1 MKTEPITEPA
11 DPRAIA
17 TACALGEL
25 TPEERAAFE
34 KECAENPNLESLA
47 GGTKEFCDLL
57 TGALAQPT
65 PELQQAARARLLF
78 EADKRNRSAKIIR
91 HKWMRRVTA
100 AAACLAVGGGSTY
113 WWMAAN
119 GKLADRYASQT
130 KFQINTHSAPDV
142 FNSMGADPSTR
153 SSLEAGSAK
162 VAAQITQQEEAVEQ
176 SRLAMLD
183 VMKKHDIVDSLPL
196 SSGNGTSGVVPVGTS
211 QPEAGRD
218 YASAKYSYESQLQT
232 LNGMREHAMRQ
243 NEQTVSGVHPAPP
256 ASAPVPVT
264 ATPSTVRP
272 VLAAVGGESRARV
285 GRDFEATTPIDA
297 LASKD
302 GSYRGKLSDSQ
313 LRTER
318 GIFVPNG
325 GSDGTPVAGVVPGR
339 EPVAGEKGGKA
350 DFEQLRSGVG
360 GIYLTTPRDEY
371 AQSPVAPGTESY
383 KPLPENPFFP
393 VLRAP
398 LSTFSI
404 DVDTASYSNV
414 RRFLNMGQCP
424 PPEAVRLEELVN
436 YFPYDYGQ
444 PVDGKPFAVHVEMTS
459 APWNAS
465 HRVAR
470 IALKGKEIA
479 QSERPA
485 ANLVFLV
492 DVSGSMNETNKL
504 PLVKQ
509 SLKFVVERL
518 TEKDTVSMVTYA
530 GESGVALPVT
540 NGAEKQRIIAAIDGL
555 GAGGSTNGAGG
566 ISTAYA
572 QAAQHFNKEGVNR
585 VILATDGDFNVGV
598 TSHEEL
604 LKLITEKAKTGVFL
618 SVLGYG
624 MGNTKD
630 DTMELL
636 ADKGNGNYAYID
648 SLSEAR
654 KSLADQFTGTLVTIA
669 KDVKIQIEFNPAI
682 VRSYRLLGYENRM
695 LAKED
700 FNNDKKDAGEIGAGH
715 TVTALYEL
723 VPVGAPEEQ
732 VTTVD
737 GLKYQPKTEPVPA
750 PPAAPAAEG
759 NGETMTVK
767 LRWKAPDADVSQ
779 LMEVPVKDGG
789 AKIAEAS
796 PETRWAVAVAGF
808 AALLNNSQYNG
819 LTWEDVRTLA
829 KSSKGADTNGY
840 RGEFLQLLN
849 KAESV
854 RR

>member
-1 MKTEPITEPA
+1 MKTESISEPA

-34 KECAENPNLESLA
+34 RECAENPDLESLA

-100 AAACLAVGGGSTY
+100 AAACVAVGGGATF
-113 WWMAAN
+113 WWMASTGRLDKA
-119 GKLADRYASQT
+119 AYATPT
-130 KFQINTHSAPDV
+130 KRNDNPRSAPVV
-142 FNSMGADPSTR
+142 FNSMGADPSTK
-153 SSLEAGSAK
+153 SSLEADSTK

-183 VMKKHDIVDSLPL
+183 VMKKHDIVDTLPL
-196 SSGNGTSGVVPVGTS
+196 SSGNGTSGLVPVGTG

-218 YASAKYSYESQLQT
+218 YASAKYSYENQLQT

-243 NEQTVSGVHPAPP
+243 NGQTVSGVHVAPP
-256 ASAPVPVT
+256 ASAPVPAT
-264 ATPSTVRP
+264 ATTSP
-272 VLAAVGGESRARV
+272 VSPVVATVGGESRARV
-285 GRDFEATTPIDA
+285 ARDYESAAPIDA

-313 LRTER
+313 LRTES
-318 GIFVPNG
+318 GIY
-325 GSDGTPVAGVVPGR
+325 VPGS
-339 EPVAGEKGGKA
+339 EVKPNNPEIGGLIKA
-350 DFEQLRSGVG
+350 EAYGDESMPRTDYRFNQSQ
-360 GIYLTTPRDEY
+360 TT
-371 AQSPVAPGTESY
+371 PGTESY

-393 VLRAP
+393 VLKAP

-436 YFPYDYGQ
+436 YFPYDYAQ

-492 DVSGSMNETNKL
+492 DVSGSMDQPNKL

-518 TEKDTVSMVTYA
+518 SEKDTVSMVTYA

-540 NGAEKQRIIAAIDGL
+540 NGAEKQRILAAIDGL
-555 GAGGSTNGAGG
+555 GAGGGTNGAGG
-566 ISTAYA
+566 IGMAYA
-572 QAAQHFNKEGVNR
+572 QAAQHYNKEGVNR

-732 VTTVD
+732 ITTVD

-750 PPAAPAAEG
+750 PPAAPAADA

-779 LMEVPVKDGG
+779 LMEVPVKDSG

-796 PETRWAVAVAGF
+796 PETRWAVAIAGF

-829 KSSKGADTNGY
+829 KSSKGADANGY